1 MSENT
6 ESPRMV
12 REYRAFQQNFR
23 SLLLSTVD
31 EAGLPEISYAPYVQ
45 DESGAFW
52 LYLSDLAR
60 HTRSLKAQRQA
71 SVMFIENEQEAKE
84 IFARTRLIFA
94 CEAEVIERDSAAWE
108 ERMQQFSEKFGEL
121 MGVLKELK
129 DFHLF
134 RLTPRSGSYVR
145 GFAQAYAIEGE
156 ELDQVRHL
164 RTQ

>member
-60 HTRSLKAQRQA
+60 HTRRH
-71 SVMFIENEQEAKE
+71 SV
-84 IFARTRLIFA
+84 RL
-94 CEAEVIERDSAAWE
+94 
-108 ERMQQFSEKFGEL
+108 
-121 MGVLKELK
+121 
-129 DFHLF
+129 
-134 RLTPRSGSYVR
+134 P
-145 GFAQAYAIEGE
+145 
-156 ELDQVRHL
+156 
-164 RTQ
+164 

>member
-1 MSENT
+1 
-6 ESPRMV
+6 
-12 REYRAFQQNFR
+12 
-23 SLLLSTVD
+23 
-31 EAGLPEISYAPYVQ
+31 
-45 DESGAFW
+45 
-52 LYLSDLAR
+52 
-60 HTRSLKAQRQA
+60 
-71 SVMFIENEQEAKE
+71 MFIENEQEAKE